1 MTITISQDRLR
12 TNITKNLQKRRRFA
26 QDAEA
31 RRQVKEQ
38 RRLANQRKRR
48 EREAREKAAEEK
60 EEAVYMA
67 KLAARRAVADAE
79 MSRMD
84 EVRKRVFL
92 RCHFILNRSSFCQ
105 DRLGTNIGKALKKD
119 AFLQQRSVRT
129 TSKASRV
136 SQKPD

>member
-92 RCHFILNRSSFCQ
+92 RCHFILKPIIILPRQARDKHRESTQKRCVSAA
-105 DRLGTNIGKALKKD
+105 TIGAHDQQSKPGVTKA
-119 AFLQQRSVRT
+119 
-129 TSKASRV
+129 
-136 SQKPD
+136 